1 MTLTELHKKSG
12 LTITLPTFRK
22 IVTNEDSLK
31 KAIKIFENGKS
42 KRKTYLILD
51 EKVILDF
58 FKA

>member
-22 IVTNEDSLK
+22 IVTNEESLK
-31 KAIKIFENGKS
+31 RAIKVLENGES

-51 EKVILDF
+51 ENIILNF